1 MTRAQRNHGQH
12 ARQLFQHEAL
22 VHRVAMVAV
31 VQQRILRFIVGIHAL
46 YALLLLLLLL
56 LPLLLL
62 LLMLFTGFSGRVQ
75 KALCNRGVDFRRAPT
90 QQFQCGIEADRN
102 KHHHGQPNVVIR
114 HKRDVSDVHG
124 NACNVQPAAGPFGH
138 ARQKDDALLV
148 IGNVEPHGLA
158 TGLVQLRAQSVM
170 VNIHERRTGVNR
182 AHQGRRIHA
191 R

>member
-22 VHRVAMVAV
+22 LHRIPMVAV
-31 VQQRILRFIVGIHAL
+31 VQQRIFRVGCLLDVIVGVIGGVLVACVQQAL
-46 YALLLLLLLL
+46 
-56 LPLLLL
+56 
-62 LLMLFTGFSGRVQ
+62 R
-75 KALCNRGVDFRRAPT
+75 NRGVDVRRAPSH
-90 QQFQCGIEADRN
+90 QFQRGIKPHRN
-102 KHHHGQPNVVIR
+102 EHHHGQPNVVIR